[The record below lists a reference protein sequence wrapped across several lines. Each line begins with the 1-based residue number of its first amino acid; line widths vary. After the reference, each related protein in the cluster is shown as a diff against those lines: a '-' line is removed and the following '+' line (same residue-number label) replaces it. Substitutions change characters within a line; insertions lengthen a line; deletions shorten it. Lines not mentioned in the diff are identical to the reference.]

1 LLSEY
6 QGCGGFQGR
15 RRVIGGLD
23 VCRKGDGLRD
33 ISRIPTDHDDARL
46 VVADSESDVGEFLLK
61 LLTWFGSETEYD
73 NMTSLNE
80 AEVSGCNSISSPS
93 AE

>member
-1 LLSEY
+1 LLAEY

-23 VCRKGDGLRD
+23 DCRKGNDLRD
-33 ISRIPTDHDDARL
+33 VCRIATDHDDTRI
-46 VVADSESDVGEFLLK
+46 VIADSKSDVGEFLLK

-73 NMTSLNE
+73 NMTSFYK
-80 AEVSGCNSISSPS
+80 AKVSGCNSIPSPS
-93 AE
+93 AK